1 MLETPACRNELKQ
14 SCECFTFD
22 VSAAPATPGFSLL
35 LLNAENS
42 FCQPVSGA
50 RAAGVA
56 GAGVFSGGDA
66 GAWS

>member
-1 MLETPACRNELKQ
+1 
-14 SCECFTFD
+14 
-22 VSAAPATPGFSLL
+22 LL